1 VFLEATMRRNPQLVD
16 AAVEL
21 HRGGLI
27 SPGTFVIDIDRV
39 AVNAGIIAARAES
52 LSLRLHMMTKQH
64 GRNPFLAL
72 AARHAG
78 IRTAVAVD
86 MSEARVLHRHGLAL
100 GHVGHLVQIP
110 ARETSEALAMRPQA
124 VTVFTVEAARRLS
137 QAAAGTAGTGR
148 VQDILLRVWK
158 PGDFIHPGQEGGFRL
173 DQVEA
178 AAKTI
183 SDLPGIRIAGVT
195 SFPCLVWDE
204 ASQQVRPTGNLA
216 SVTEAA
222 GLLRGSFGIELT
234 QVNAPGVSSAST
246 LELIAAVGAT
256 HGEPGSA
263 LTGSTPP
270 NAVRDEPETPAFVY
284 VSEVSA
290 LDGDSAYCFGGGFYA
305 RSRLARAL
313 VADEQGNRQVSRA
326 RQLPPEVIDYYGS
339 VAADTGRRPSV
350 GDTVVFSFRSQA
362 FVGRCHVAAVSGLAG
377 GRPRVMGIC
386 DQGGNLLGPDS
397 LPLSGADAAAE
408 VAREWRRYLGSAQ
421 EAS

>member
-21 HRGGLI
+21 HRNELI
-27 SPGTFVIDIDRV
+27 SPNTFLIDIDRV
-39 AVNAGIIAARAES
+39 IANAGIIQARAAE
-52 LSLRLHMMTKQH
+52 LGLGLHMMTKQQ

-78 IRTAVAVD
+78 IGTAVAVD
-86 MSEARVLHRHGLAL
+86 MSEARVLHRHGIPL
-100 GHVGHLVQIP
+100 GHVGHLVQVP
-110 ARETSEALAMRPQA
+110 ARETAEALAMRPQA
-124 VTVFTVEAARRLS
+124 ITVFSVAAAQRIS
-137 QAAAGTAGTGR
+137 QAAAGTGQ
-148 VQDILLRVWK
+148 VQDVLLRVWK
-158 PGDFIHPGQEGGFRL
+158 PGDFVHPGQEGGFRL

-195 SFPCLVWDE
+195 SFPCLLWDE
-204 ASQQVRPTGNLA
+204 DSQAVRPTGNLA
-216 SVTEAA
+216 SATESAE
-222 GLLRGSFGIELT
+222 LLRSNLGISVT
-234 QVNAPGVSSAST
+234 QVNTPGVTSATT
-246 LELIAAVGAT
+246 LQLIADAGAT

-290 LDGDSAYCFGGGFYA
+290 VDGDNAYCFGGGFYA

-313 VADEQGNRQVSRA
+313 LADRHGNRQVRPT
-326 RQLPPEVIDYYGS
+326 QPLPPEVIDYYGP
-339 VAADTGRRPSV
+339 VAVDAQHRPSV
-350 GDTVVFSFRSQA
+350 GDTVVFAFRSQA

-377 GRPRVMGIC
+377 GQPRVMGIC
-386 DQGGNLLGPDS
+386 DQGGNVLGPDS
-397 LPLSGADAAAE
+397 LPLSGADAAVAVAE
-408 VAREWRRYLGSAQ
+408 EWRRYLSGTQA
-421 EAS
+421 AS